1 MEGQPRA
8 GVVLRF
14 MSLEMLSAIG
24 SVGAL
29 FVLGTAA
36 CAAII
41 QLRHMRT
48 NNQLQ
53 AILSIGNDFHAERMQ
68 DAFAFVQTRL
78 EPAMA
83 DPAYRAE
90 LAKRGFID
98 SRKHPEMEV
107 CNWFDQAGML
117 VKGGFVDEDVFF
129 EAYAKLVDYCWG
141 MLSPTVAVLRRQRGP
156 TQYESFEYLAVRAR
170 LWRARHP
177 DGTYPRRTARA
188 VIDDPWLAHDETLA
202 HAPAAE
208 SAAAAPPSEPVAR

>member
-1 MEGQPRA
+1 
-8 GVVLRF
+8 
-14 MSLEMLSAIG
+14 MSLELWTTIG

-36 CAAII
+36 IAALI

-53 AILSIGNDFHAERMQ
+53 AILSIGKDFHEERLQ

-78 EPAMA
+78 DAAMT

-90 LAKRGFID
+90 LAHRGFVD
-98 SRKHPEMEV
+98 ARKHPEMEV

-129 EAYAKLVDYCWG
+129 EAYAKLVDYCWNA
-141 MLSPTVAVLRRQRGP
+141 LSPVVAVLRRQRGT

-170 LWRARHP
+170 LWRARYP
-177 DGTYPRRTARA
+177 NGTYPRGTPRA
-188 VIDDPWLAHDETLA
+188 VLDDPWLAQD
-202 HAPAAE
+202 APA
-208 SAAAAPPSEPVAR
+208 